1 MYIHFQMTRDGDT
14 IMTLTRES
22 MVLIA
27 ICITDLVAT
36 IILINGK
43 VATEGN
49 PIMAFY
55 LNYGIGTFVM
65 MKITLMF
72 LPIFVFEYS
81 RQYRPRLVRIMMRT
95 TIAAYL
101 CIYLLLF
108 LTINVGITDSGKNV
122 SGSIT
127 TSQTSKLP

>member
-1 MYIHFQMTRDGDT
+1 
-14 IMTLTRES
+14 MTLTRES